1 MKAITFTLFFVFG
14 TLLLQAQSYDIS
26 QYQARYERRPFL
38 EINPSLNYSGTFSD
52 QDDLVNHGGGG
63 NLNIDWREQSSLDN
77 RIRNI
82 SVAGQAQFFRREFK
96 DNDRTDISQKGAS
109 LFANIEQYN
118 YTTEEKFWGFRGG
131 VSLNAQ
137 DQADFQ
143 LNSDRF
149 TDISLRPGL
158 FFGTG
163 RIEFAEDALLANW
176 MMDDLLEQQ
185 VIGATTP
192 EQRELLA
199 QRITSII
206 GNRTFDFRRRR
217 IYELQQLQQLFTEEN
232 IAIENEF
239 MLFAVLNDN
248 WAFANRASLPRGKRW
263 QFGIDAGGQYQYAS
277 QPFAGDQFAVDG
289 RPYVNYTSGKIIGQN
304 ASSIWTAELS
314 AYYQDY
320 LEEDVFFT
328 PFFQTDNYGGVASF
342 SHRYVWLP
350 ISRTTLTW
358 TNQVRGQLGAFAPR
372 GTQESLKDNSLSFA
386 SVLSWD
392 YFVTYNWRFVL
403 NVGVTGQFNDQD
415 FFDFNT
421 IRPSFNFSTRYAIF

>member
-1 MKAITFTLFFVFG
+1 MKALTLTLFFVFG

-26 QYQARYERRPFL
+26 QYRARYERRPFL

-52 QDDLVNHGGGG
+52 FDQFVNHGGGG
-63 NLNIDWREQSSLDN
+63 NLIIDWREQSSLDN

-82 SVAGQAQFFRREFK
+82 SVSGQAQFFRQEFK
-96 DNDRTDISQKGAS
+96 NAGTTDISRKGAS
-109 LFANIEQYN
+109 LFASIEQYN
-118 YTTEEKFWGFRGG
+118 YTTPKKFWGFRGG

-137 DQADFQ
+137 DQDDFQ

-149 TDISLRPGL
+149 TDISLQPGL

-185 VIGATTP
+185 VIGTTTP
-192 EQRELLA
+192 EQRVLLA

-232 IAIENEF
+232 IAIDNEF

-263 QFGIDAGGQYQYAS
+263 QFGVDAGGLYHYES
-277 QPFAGDQFAVDG
+277 QPIAGDEFTLSG
-289 RPYVNYTSGKIIGQN
+289 RPYVNYTSGKIIGNN

-314 AYYQDY
+314 AYYQTD
-320 LEEDVFFT
+320 LEENNS
-328 PFFQTDNYGGVASF
+328 PFSSGERYGGGASF
-342 SHRYVWLP
+342 SHRLVCLP
-350 ISRTTLTW
+350 ISRTTLSW
-358 TNQVRGQLGAFAPR
+358 TNQVAGQLGTRIPD
-372 GTQESLKDNSLSFA
+372 GLEDGLKENRLTFLST
-386 SVLSWD
+386 LSWD
-392 YFVTYNWRFVL
+392 YFVTYNWSFVM
-403 NVGVTGQFNDQD
+403 NVGVAGQFNDQD
-415 FFDFNT
+415 FFDFHT
-421 IRPSFNFSTRYAIF
+421 VRPSFNFSTRYAIF

>member
-1 MKAITFTLFFVFG
+1 MKSLMFTFFFVSG
-14 TLLLQAQSYDIS
+14 ALLLQAQSYDIS

-52 QDDLVNHGGGG
+52 WDDFVNHGGGG
-63 NLNIDWREQSSLDN
+63 SLSIDWREQSSLDN

-82 SVAGQAQFFRREFK
+82 SISGQAQFFRQEFK
-96 DNDRTDISQKGAS
+96 DHDRVDISRKGAS
-109 LFANIEQYN
+109 LYASIEQYN
-118 YTTEEKFWGFRGG
+118 YTTEKKFWGFRGG
-131 VSLNAQ
+131 LFMNAQ
-137 DQADFQ
+137 DRDDFA
-143 LNSDRF
+143 LESDRF
-149 TDISLRPGL
+149 TDISLNPGL

-232 IAIENEF
+232 IAIDNEF

-263 QFGIDAGGQYQYAS
+263 QFGVDAEGAYHYES
-277 QPFAGDQFAVDG
+277 KPFAGDEFTVSG
-289 RPYVNYTSGKIIGQN
+289 RPYVNYTSGKIIGDN

-314 AYYQDY
+314 AYYQTD
-320 LEEDVFFT
+320 LEENNF
-328 PFFQTDNYGGVASF
+328 PFDSVERYGGGASL
-342 SHRYVWLP
+342 SHRLVWLP
-350 ISRTTLTW
+350 ISRTTLSW
-358 TNQVRGQLGAFAPR
+358 TNQVVGQLGTNIPNGVQDGFKENR
-372 GTQESLKDNSLSFA
+372 LSFI
-386 SVLSWD
+386 SNLSWD
-392 YFVTYNWRFVL
+392 YFVTYNWSFVL
-403 NVGVTGQFNDQD
+403 NVGLAGQFNDQD
-415 FFDFNT
+415 FFDFHT
-421 IRPSFNFSTRYAIF
+421 VRPSVNFSTRYAIF